1 GKTQKVKT
9 SGSLCAPSRRRV
21 ICIPSG
27 STNVAIRAVR
37 DSAEHAGGRE
47 VYMIY
52 EPMAAALGAGLD
64 VEAPE
69 GTMVIG
75 YGSWAT
81 AIVGLLAANGRR
93 VGWYVRN
100 PEVLESLCSDGRN
113 PRYLNDLEF
122 DRNSIAPSSDLDAV
136 VRDADIVILATP
148 SAYLKD
154 FLAPLTVPLRDK
166 FVVSAIKGIVPGDYQ
181 TVVEYIHDHYGLS
194 YRQIGLVTGP
204 SHAEEVSRGKLSYLT
219 VVCADPENARRIG
232 ERFAGENIR
241 LSYSADL
248 YGVEYAAILKNIYAL
263 SVGIAVG
270 LGYGDNFLAVLIA
283 NAAGEM
289 TRFLEESYPDER
301 NTQVSAYL
309 GDLLVTCYSTY
320 SRNRRLGL
328 LIGHGCTV
336 KSALNEM
343 TMVAEGYFAAD
354 CIRHINFR
362 HRVDMPIADM
372 VYRVLYEGAS
382 ARRCMQELTTKLI

>member
-1 GKTQKVKT
+1 MEYKIGTDAR
-9 SGSLCAPSRRRV
+9 CA
-21 ICIPSG
+21 
-27 STNVAIRAVR
+27 
-37 DSAEHAGGRE
+37 
-47 VYMIY
+47 
-52 EPMAAALGAGLD
+52 
-64 VEAPE
+64 
-69 GTMVIG
+69 VIG

-241 LSYSADL
+241 LSYSVDL

-309 GDLLVTCYSTY
+309 GDLLVTCYSVY

-328 LIGHGCTV
+328 LLGCLRLCCRLLRDPGGLRLCRYGRTA
-336 KSALNEM
+336 SC
-343 TMVAEGYFAAD
+343 AEGAVFGDLCSAFFTKSHKILPSFRADTRSRHAAAVSL
-354 CIRHINFR
+354 RINFYCFYYNKFDFGCKCLSGNFKKTSAALHTFCLR
-362 HRVDMPIADM
+362 LRKRVKHTHFSKIKP
-372 VYRVLYEGAS
+372 GF
-382 ARRCMQELTTKLI
+382 

>member
-1 GKTQKVKT
+1 MEYKIGTEAR
-9 SGSLCAPSRRRV
+9 CA
-21 ICIPSG
+21 
-27 STNVAIRAVR
+27 
-37 DSAEHAGGRE
+37 
-47 VYMIY
+47 
-52 EPMAAALGAGLD
+52 
-64 VEAPE
+64 
-69 GTMVIG
+69 VIG

-81 AIVGLLAANGRR
+81 AIVRLLTANEQK

-100 PEVLESLCSDGRN
+100 PEVLECLRTEGRN
-113 PRYLNDLEF
+113 PRYLSDVEF
-122 DRNSIAPSSDLDAV
+122 DRERIAPSDDLDAV
-136 VRDADIVILATP
+136 VREADIVILATP

-154 FLAPLTVPLRDK
+154 FLAPLTVSLQDK

-181 TVVEYIHDHYGLS
+181 TVVEYIHDHYSLS
-194 YRQIGLVTGP
+194 YRQLGLFTGP

-219 VVCADPENARRIG
+219 VVCTDPDNARLIG
-232 ERFAGENIR
+232 SKFATDYIH
-241 LSYSADL
+241 LSYSTDL
-248 YGVEYAAILKNIYAL
+248 YGIEYAAILKNIYAL
-263 SVGIAVG
+263 TVGIAVG

-283 NAAGEM
+283 NCAGEM
-289 TRFLEESYPDER
+289 TRFLEESYPDRR

-354 CIRHINFR
+354 CIRHINFL
-362 HRVDMPIADM
+362 HKVDMPIAEMAYD
-372 VYRVLYEGAS
+372 VLYRGAS
-382 ARRCMQELTTKLI
+382 ARKSMQALTTKLI

>member
-1 GKTQKVKT
+1 MEYKIGTDAR
-9 SGSLCAPSRRRV
+9 CA
-21 ICIPSG
+21 
-27 STNVAIRAVR
+27 
-37 DSAEHAGGRE
+37 
-47 VYMIY
+47 
-52 EPMAAALGAGLD
+52 
-64 VEAPE
+64 
-69 GTMVIG
+69 VIG

-81 AIVGLLAANGRR
+81 ALVGLLAGNGRQ
-93 VGWYVRN
+93 VEWYVRN
-100 PEVLESLCSDGRN
+100 PEVLESLRSEGRN
-113 PRYLNDLEF
+113 PRYLSDLEF
-122 DRNSIAPSSDLDAV
+122 DTSVIAPSDDLDTV

-154 FLAPLTVPLRDK
+154 FLAPLTVSLKDK

-181 TVVEYIHDHYGLS
+181 TVVEYIHDRYGLS
-194 YRQIGLVTGP
+194 YRQIGLFTGP

-219 VVCADPENARRIG
+219 VVCTDSENAHLIG
-232 ERFAGENIR
+232 SRFAGPNIR
-241 LSYSADL
+241 LSYSTDL
-248 YGVEYAAILKNIYAL
+248 YGIEYAAILKNIYAL
-263 SVGIAVG
+263 AVGMAVG

-283 NAAGEM
+283 NSAGEM
-289 TRFLEESYPDER
+289 ARFLEESYPDR
-301 NTQVSAYL
+301 RDTLVSAYL

-362 HRVDMPIADM
+362 HQVDMPIAEM
-372 VYRVLYEGAS
+372 VYRVLYEKGS
-382 ARRCMQELTTKLI
+382 ARKLMQELTTKLI